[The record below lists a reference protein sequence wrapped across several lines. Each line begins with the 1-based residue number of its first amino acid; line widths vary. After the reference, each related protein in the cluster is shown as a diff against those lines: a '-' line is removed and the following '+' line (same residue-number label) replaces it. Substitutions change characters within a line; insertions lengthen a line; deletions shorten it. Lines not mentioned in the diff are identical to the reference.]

1 MYLSNILDTILR
13 TLFPDR
19 CASCKALGQLFCP
32 TCQAQLQ
39 TYPGRMQH
47 IPAAL
52 SDVYIGYVFAGPL
65 RDAVHAMKYHHRR
78 RMAEP
83 LGYLLTEALAASGL
97 IADALIPIPMHKS
110 RLAERGF
117 NQATELALQLGK
129 LCAIPMLDGLERI
142 RATEQQARLN
152 SIQRA
157 SNVQGAFLWTCS
169 QPPPARILLI
179 DDVLT
184 TGATM
189 NACAEALGHAGAERI
204 YGLALARS
212 RPELG

>member
-1 MYLSNILDTILR
+1 MSLTYILDAILR

-19 CASCKALGQLFCP
+19 CASCKKTGTLFCD
-32 TCQAQLQ
+32 TCRAELQA
-39 TYPGRMQH
+39 YPGHMRRL
-47 IPAAL
+47 PPAL
-52 SDVYIGYVFAGPL
+52 SDVYIGYVFGGPL
-65 RDAVHAMKYHHRR
+65 RDAVHSMKYHRRR

-83 LGYLLTEALAASGL
+83 LGYLLTEALDASGFVV
-97 IADALIPIPMHKS
+97 DAMLPIPMHKA

-117 NQATELALQLGK
+117 NQAAELALQVGK
-129 LCAIPMLDGLERI
+129 LCGIPVLHGLERI
-142 RATEQQARLN
+142 RATEQQAHLN
-152 SIQRA
+152 SAQRA
-157 SNVQGAFLWTCS
+157 TNVQGAFLWMGS
-169 QPPPARILLI
+169 QPPPARLLLI

-189 NACAEALGHAGAERI
+189 NACAEALQRAGAERI